1 MCLMRTARSR
11 TLAIVLILSLW
22 VQSVPPAA
30 AYSVL
35 THEEIIDIAWKSDIL
50 PLIKQRF
57 PNATEADLKDAHA
70 YAYGGSIIQ
79 DLGYYPHG
87 SKQFS
92 DLVHYVRSGDFV
104 RALLRHAQNAN
115 EYAFALGALAHYTS
129 DITGH
134 PAVNR
139 AVAIEF
145 PKLQKK
151 FNSDKITYWEDKS
164 AHIQTEFGFDMDEV
178 AKHRYTSDNYHD
190 FIGFKVA
197 NGLLQIAF
205 EETYGLKLDEA
216 LPNSQR
222 AIESYRHAVS
232 SLIPKMTRVALRVRK
247 GDIAKEYP
255 TNARRQ
261 FLFNVSRADYEK
273 RYGTNYFKEDFKT
286 RFLAFL
292 LKLMPK
298 VGPFKA
304 LGFKVPTPATEDLYF
319 KSINATIK
327 QYQAELQRLRSTTG
341 GLGEFDLDTGLPT
354 KRGEYN
360 LADQTYD
367 DLLKDLA
374 KQNFAGVSPQLKA
387 NLLAFYEGPSTGPGT
402 TKEQGKT
409 EKQTQDR
416 DKLLD
421 QLRAAPVGNP
431 AVTSS
436 SSQ

>member
-1 MCLMRTARSR
+1 MRHFQRR
-11 TLAIVLILSLW
+11 TVATILILILW
-22 VQSVPPAA
+22 TQCLPQAH

-35 THEEIIDIAWKSDIL
+35 THEEIIDIAWKSDIE
-50 PLIKQRF
+50 PLLLTKF
-57 PNATEADLKDAHA
+57 PGLTPEQLKDAHA

-87 SKQFS
+87 SKEFS

-104 RALLRHAQNAN
+104 RALLQDSQNAD

-145 PKLQKK
+145 PKLKKK
-151 FNSDKITYWEDKS
+151 FNSDKITYWENTS

-178 AKHRYTSDNYHD
+178 AKHRYTTDNYHD

-197 NGLLQIAF
+197 NGLLERAF
-205 EETYGLKLDEA
+205 HETYGLTLDQA
-216 LPNSQR
+216 LPNSKK

-247 GDIAKEYP
+247 GEIAKEYP
-255 TNARRQ
+255 TNARQQ
-261 FLFNVSRADYEK
+261 FLFNVRRADYEK
-273 RYGTNYFKEDFKT
+273 RYGTDYFKDTFKT

-292 LKLMPK
+292 LKLVPK

-319 KSINATIK
+319 KSINATVLR
-327 QYQAELQRLRSTTG
+327 YQAELRRLRSGTD
-341 GLGEFDLDTGLPT
+341 GLDEFDLDTGAHT
-354 KRGEYN
+354 QRGEYQ
-360 LADQTYD
+360 LADDTYD
-367 DLLKDLA
+367 NLLQDLS
-374 KQNFAGVSPQLKA
+374 KQNFASVTPELKA
-387 NLLAFYEGPSTGPGT
+387 NLLAFYSEQPAAPTQKPSRSE
-402 TKEQGKT
+402 KGKDAPD
-409 EKQTQDR
+409 TQ
-416 DKLLD
+416 KLLE
-421 QLRAAPVGNP
+421 QLKASAPSI
-431 AVTSS
+431 AR
-436 SSQ
+436 Q

>member
-1 MCLMRTARSR
+1 MRSLRQRIASSALLLFFCL
-11 TLAIVLILSLW
+11 
-22 VQSVPPAA
+22 QSVVPAR

-35 THEEIIDIAWKSDIL
+35 THEEIIDIAWKSDL
-50 PLIKQRF
+50 QPLILMKY
-57 PNATEADLKDAHA
+57 PNSTPEQLKEAHA

-87 SKQFS
+87 SKEFS
-92 DLVHYVRSGDFV
+92 GLVHYVRSGDFV

-151 FNSDKITYWEDKS
+151 FNSDRITYWQDKS

-178 AKHRYTSDNYHD
+178 AKRRYTSDNYHD

-205 EETYGLKLDEA
+205 EETYGIKLDEA
-216 LPNSQR
+216 LPNSQK

-232 SLIPKMTRVALRVRK
+232 SLIPKMTRVALRVRN

-273 RYGTNYFKEDFKT
+273 RYGTDYFKDDFKT

-292 LKLMPK
+292 LKLVPK
-298 VGPFKA
+298 IGPFKA

-319 KSINATIK
+319 KSINATIT
-327 QYQAELQRLRSTTG
+327 QYQAELQRLRSNTG
-341 GLGEFDLDTGLPT
+341 GLAEFDLDTGLPT
-354 KRGEYN
+354 RRGEYD
-360 LADQTYD
+360 LADATYD
-367 DLLKDLA
+367 DLLQDLA
-374 KQNFAGVSPQLKA
+374 KQNFTGLSPELKS
-387 NLLAFYEGPSTGPGT
+387 NLLAFYSEEP
-402 TKEQGKT
+402 T
-409 EKQTQDR
+409 ESQQSSRHEIRKDAPDTQ
-416 DKLLD
+416 KLLQ
-421 QLRAAPVGNP
+421 QLRDSTASVA
-431 AVTSS
+431 
-436 SSQ
+436 SQ